1 MLGLQL
7 GWFRC
12 EACGKFKPLTG
23 RAWRSPY
30 GRGFGVCGECYE
42 EWNGVGRRCP
52 RCWGQVK
59 ANQAVAFFPGWSRFG
74 HFECGGALLA

>member
-12 EACGKFKPLTG
+12 EACKKLKAVVD

-30 GRGFGVCGECYE
+30 GRRFGLCGECYE
-42 EWNGVGRRCP
+42 AWNCMGLRCH

-59 ANQAVAFFPGWSRFG
+59 GTQAVAFFPEWSRFG